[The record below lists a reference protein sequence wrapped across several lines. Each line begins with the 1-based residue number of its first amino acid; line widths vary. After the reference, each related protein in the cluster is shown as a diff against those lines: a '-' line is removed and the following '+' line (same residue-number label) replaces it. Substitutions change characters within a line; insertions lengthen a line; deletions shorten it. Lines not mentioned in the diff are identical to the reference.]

1 MVKYGCLEVEKKENF
16 GNQENIS
23 KNNYVKAKYKEE
35 EVNNGIA
42 IGRSMGE
49 TLSLNNSIISSTGRV
64 YLTRR

>member
-1 MVKYGCLEVEKKENF
+1 MKCGQQEVEKKENF

-49 TLSLNNSIISSTGRV
+49 SASLNNSIIANTGRV
-64 YLTRR
+64 YVTRR